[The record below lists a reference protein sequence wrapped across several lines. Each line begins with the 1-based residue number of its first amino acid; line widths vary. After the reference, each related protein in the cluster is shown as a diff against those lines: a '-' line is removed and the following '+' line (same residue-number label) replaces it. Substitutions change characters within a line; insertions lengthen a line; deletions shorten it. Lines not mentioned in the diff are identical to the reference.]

1 MEVDT
6 YKGAVLVRAKYQY
19 VIFLLEKIKM
29 KTIFCKKVRDVNKK
43 VGQDGLREGW
53 EDWAGYWRPIRPR
66 GLHPAVNSHSDP
78 QTEA

>member
-29 KTIFCKKVRDVNKK
+29 KTIFCKKSERC
-43 VGQDGLREGW
+43 E
-53 EDWAGYWRPIRPR
+53 
-66 GLHPAVNSHSDP
+66 
-78 QTEA
+78 